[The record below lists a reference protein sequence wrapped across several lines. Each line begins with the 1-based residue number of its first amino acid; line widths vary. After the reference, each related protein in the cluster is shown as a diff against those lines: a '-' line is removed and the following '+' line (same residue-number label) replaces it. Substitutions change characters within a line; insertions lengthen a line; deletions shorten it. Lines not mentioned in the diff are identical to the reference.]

1 MEEYNDQNIP
11 EAYKPLGAWAFFG
24 WTLLFN
30 MPFVGW
36 IIVIVFACGVSA
48 RKNLTNY
55 ARSILIMWGFATL
68 LSIIYF
74 LVMFGLGFTGAFL
87 TSMQ

>member
-1 MEEYNDQNIP
+1 MEEFNENNIP

-30 MPFVGW
+30 LPMVGW
-36 IIVIVFACGVSA
+36 IITIVFACGVSS

-55 ARSILIMWGFATL
+55 ARSIIIMWGFAAL
-68 LSIIYF
+68 VAIIYF
-74 LVMFGLGFTGAFL
+74 VMMFALGFSFGLL
-87 TSMQ
+87 ESIY

>member
-1 MEEYNDQNIP
+1 MEEYNEQNIP

-30 MPFVGW
+30 LPFVGW
-36 IIVIVFACGVSA
+36 IIVIVFSCGVSS

-55 ARSILIMWGFATL
+55 ARSILIMWGFAIL
-68 LSIIYF
+68 VSIIYCIA
-74 LVMFGLGFTGAFL
+74 MFALGFSVGLLDAL
-87 TSMQ
+87 Y